1 MAPDVNEIGRGAEGP
16 DFELE
21 SSGGHQIRL
30 SDFRGR
36 QGVLLYFMR
45 EFT

>member
-1 MAPDVNEIGRGAEGP
+1 MAAELDEIGPGAEGP
-16 DFELE
+16 DFELD
-21 SSGGHQIRL
+21 SSGGNQVRL
-30 SDFRGR
+30 SDFRGQ

>member
-1 MAPDVNEIGRGAEGP
+1 MAPDVNEIGPGAEGP
-16 DFELE
+16 DFELD
-21 SSGGHQIRL
+21 SSGGNRVRL
-30 SDFRGR
+30 SDFRGQ